1 MQFNS
6 ERFVEMDLN
15 TATYHELITLLNIG
29 EVGAASIVMARDS
42 LKRNGRKLTLV
53 DLTLDCGIPGDIVK
67 EWMVSGEIQPVPR
80 HEDSGENDQTA
91 VLLVS
96 IAASIQA
103 LSEAVDIVNDRQSLF
118 ESALNAAGLDVT
130 GATAHVTNPIDKKES
145 MSLSRQDSQHQQYRV
160 EELTETQTTISHHD
174 YVHQDEKPE
183 QSCHQPSFSESD
195 WSDDLDAALEEQ
207 LKLIRQF
214 KLPGEEE
221 CMMHECRGGSNSRVI
236 RHPELSRNSQ
246 ELIMADECC
255 CGGSNSRVIRHPEW
269 SRSRQELIMVDECSC
284 GGSNSRVMRHS
295 ELSQGAQHTEEP
307 EKIYYKN
314 SSTER
319 SRENVVDAG
328 LEQRLRLIRQSDR
341 SEKEQSSNEVEEE
354 TSHVC
359 RCGSI
364 ISRVMRHPELNEIG
378 PGPRPIFRPG
388 PNEAHSEEFS
398 PSVGGPRSSRADW
411 NRWSRIRVPEFKGN
425 RSSWHSYLVQFNT
438 IMKMN
443 DCDDNEV
450 KVCKLVE
457 ALRGKALDYFESL
470 PEELRLE
477 FESLCSMF
485 EGRFGR
491 QETPATMRSKLKC
504 ITQGV
509 EETLAE
515 FGERA
520 LKVTSEGYVGMTG
533 QWVQALA
540 VDAFLMGCLD
550 KRSALSSMDK
560 EPQTIDE
567 AVKLMRRL
575 GSHEGTLKTGKRLC
589 TLEEEEDGA
598 SAPLQVHHMEAI
610 DSSTFEINQLN
621 ESIKLLTELLTSTS
635 QKLPLESLGS
645 SGRRAKS
652 FVCFTCGIQGHI
664 ARNCPR
670 VSEESKRRKKM

>member
-1 MQFNS
+1 MSVQFNS

-80 HEDSGENDQTA
+80 HENSGENEQTA

-103 LSEAVDIVNDRQSLF
+103 LSEAVDIVNDRQALF
-118 ESALNAAGLDVT
+118 ESALKAAGLDVT

-160 EELTETQTTISHHD
+160 EELTETQTTIPHHD
-174 YVHQDEKPE
+174 YEHQDGKPE
-183 QSCHQPSFSESD
+183 QSCHQPSFIESD

-221 CMMHECRGGSNSRVI
+221 ETVHECRCSDNNSRVI
-236 RHPELSRNSQ
+236 RHPELSR
-246 ELIMADECC
+246 
-255 CGGSNSRVIRHPEW
+255 
-269 SRSRQELIMVDECSC
+269 SRQESIMVD
-284 GGSNSRVMRHS
+284 
-295 ELSQGAQHTEEP
+295 A
-307 EKIYYKN
+307 
-314 SSTER
+314 
-319 SRENVVDAG
+319 D
-328 LEQRLRLIRQSDR
+328 
-341 SEKEQSSNEVEEE
+341 
-354 TSHVC
+354 

-364 ISRVMRHPELNEIG
+364 NSRVMRHPEFNEMC

-388 PNEAHSEEFS
+388 SNEAHTEEFS

-470 PEELRLE
+470 PKELRLE

-491 QETPATMRSKLKC
+491 EEAPATMRIKLKC

-509 EETLAE
+509 EETLPE

-520 LKVTSEGYVGMTG
+520 LKVASEGYVGMTG

-550 KRSALSSMDK
+550 KRSALSSMNK

-575 GSHEGTLKTGKRLC
+575 GSHNRAMSAEKQSF
-589 TLEEEEDGA
+589 TLEEGDGA
-598 SAPLQVHHMEAI
+598 SAPLQVDQMVESESV
-610 DSSTFEINQLN
+610 DVDQLN
-621 ESIKLLTELLTSTS
+621 ESIKTLTKLLAKMPQL
-635 QKLPLESLGS
+635 LPLQSLRS
-645 SGRRAKS
+645 NQSTKT

-670 VSEESKRRKKM
+670 VSKESKRRKKM

>member
-1 MQFNS
+1 MGY
-6 ERFVEMDLN
+6 L
-15 TATYHELITLLNIG
+15 
-29 EVGAASIVMARDS
+29 
-42 LKRNGRKLTLV
+42 
-53 DLTLDCGIPGDIVK
+53 
-67 EWMVSGEIQPVPR
+67 
-80 HEDSGENDQTA
+80 
-91 VLLVS
+91 
-96 IAASIQA
+96 
-103 LSEAVDIVNDRQSLF
+103 
-118 ESALNAAGLDVT
+118 
-130 GATAHVTNPIDKKES
+130 
-145 MSLSRQDSQHQQYRV
+145 
-160 EELTETQTTISHHD
+160 
-174 YVHQDEKPE
+174 
-183 QSCHQPSFSESD
+183 
-195 WSDDLDAALEEQ
+195 
-207 LKLIRQF
+207 

-221 CMMHECRGGSNSRVI
+221 DTVHECHCSGCNSRVI
-236 RHPELSRNSQ
+236 RHPELSR
-246 ELIMADECC
+246 
-255 CGGSNSRVIRHPEW
+255 
-269 SRSRQELIMVDECSC
+269 SRQESIMVDECRC
-284 GGSNSRVMRHS
+284 GGTNSRVMRHS
-295 ELSQGAQHTEEP
+295 ELSQGAQHTEETR
-307 EKIYYKN
+307 KIHHKN
-314 SSTER
+314 SSTE
-319 SRENVVDAG
+319 SVVGDDVDAG

-341 SEKEQSSNEVEEE
+341 SENERSSNEVEEE
-354 TSHVC
+354 MSHVC
-359 RCGSI
+359 RCGGI
-364 ISRVMRHPELNEIG
+364 NSRVMRHPELNEVC
-378 PGPRPIFRPG
+378 PGPRPSFRPG

-491 QETPATMRSKLKC
+491 QEAPATMRSKLKC

-550 KRSALSSMDK
+550 KRSALSSMNK

-575 GSHEGTLKTGKRLC
+575 GSHNRAMSAEKQSF
-589 TLEEEEDGA
+589 TLEGDGA
-598 SAPLQVHHMEAI
+598 FAPLQVDQMVESESV
-610 DSSTFEINQLN
+610 DVDQLN
-621 ESIKLLTELLTSTS
+621 ESIKTLTKLLAKMPQLLPVQSLRSNQST
-635 QKLPLESLGS
+635 KT
-645 SGRRAKS
+645 

-664 ARNCPR
+664 ARNCSR
-670 VSEESKRRKKM
+670 VSKESKRRKKM

>member
-1 MQFNS
+1 MSVQFNS

-29 EVGAASIVMARDS
+29 EVGAASIVMVRES
-42 LKRNGRKLTLV
+42 LERIGRKLTLL
-53 DLTLDCGIPGDIVK
+53 DLTLDCGIPGDAVK
-67 EWMVSGEIQPVPR
+67 DLTVNGDIQPIPR
-80 HEDSGENDQTA
+80 HEDSCKSDQTST
-91 VLLVS
+91 LLVS

-103 LSEAVDIVNDRQSLF
+103 LSEAVDIVNDRQALF
-118 ESALNAAGLDVT
+118 ESALKAAGLDVT
-130 GATAHVTNPIDKKES
+130 GANAHVTNPIDKVEF

-160 EELTETQTTISHHD
+160 EELTEARTTVSHHD
-174 YVHQDEKPE
+174 YEHQDGKPG
-183 QSCHQPSFSESD
+183 QSCHQPSFIESD

-221 CMMHECRGGSNSRVI
+221 ETVHECRCSGSNSRVI
-236 RHPELSRNSQ
+236 RHPELSR
-246 ELIMADECC
+246 
-255 CGGSNSRVIRHPEW
+255 SRKESI
-269 SRSRQELIMVDECSC
+269 LVD
-284 GGSNSRVMRHS
+284 
-295 ELSQGAQHTEEP
+295 T
-307 EKIYYKN
+307 
-314 SSTER
+314 
-319 SRENVVDAG
+319 D
-328 LEQRLRLIRQSDR
+328 
-341 SEKEQSSNEVEEE
+341 
-354 TSHVC
+354 

-364 ISRVMRHPELNEIG
+364 NSRVMRHPEFNEMC
-378 PGPRPIFRPG
+378 PRPRPIFRPG
-388 PNEAHSEEFS
+388 LNEAHSEEFS
-398 PSVGGPRSSRADW
+398 PSVRGPRSSRADW

-491 QETPATMRSKLKC
+491 QEAPATMRSKLKC

-589 TLEEEEDGA
+589 TLEEEDGA
-598 SAPLQVHHMEAI
+598 SAPLQVHHMEAS
-610 DSSTFEINQLN
+610 DCSTFEINQLN

>member
-1 MQFNS
+1 MSVQFNS
-6 ERFVEMDLN
+6 ERFVKMDLN
-15 TATYHELITLLNIG
+15 TATYSELVTLFNIG
-29 EVGAASIVMARDS
+29 EVGAASIVMVRES
-42 LKRNGRKLTLV
+42 LERIGRKLTLL
-53 DLTLDCGIPGDIVK
+53 DLTLDCGIPGDVVK
-67 EWMVSGEIQPVPR
+67 DLTVNGDIQPIPR
-80 HEDSGENDQTA
+80 HEYSCKSDQTST
-91 VLLVS
+91 LLVS

-103 LSEAVDIVNDRQSLF
+103 LSEAVDIVNDRQALF
-118 ESALNAAGLDVT
+118 ESALKAAGLDVT
-130 GATAHVTNPIDKKES
+130 GANAHVTNPIDKVEF

-160 EELTETQTTISHHD
+160 EELTEAQTTVSHHD
-174 YVHQDEKPE
+174 YEHQDGKPE
-183 QSCHQPSFSESD
+183 QSCHQPSFIESD

-221 CMMHECRGGSNSRVI
+221 ETVHECRCSGSNSRVI
-236 RHPELSRNSQ
+236 RHPELSR
-246 ELIMADECC
+246 
-255 CGGSNSRVIRHPEW
+255 
-269 SRSRQELIMVDECSC
+269 SRQESIMVD
-284 GGSNSRVMRHS
+284 
-295 ELSQGAQHTEEP
+295 A
-307 EKIYYKN
+307 
-314 SSTER
+314 
-319 SRENVVDAG
+319 D
-328 LEQRLRLIRQSDR
+328 
-341 SEKEQSSNEVEEE
+341 
-354 TSHVC
+354 

-364 ISRVMRHPELNEIG
+364 NSRVMRHPEFNEMC

-477 FESLCSMF
+477 FESVCSMF

-491 QETPATMRSKLKC
+491 QEAPATMRSKLKC

-575 GSHEGTLKTGKRLC
+575 GSHEGTLNTGKRLC
-589 TLEEEEDGA
+589 TLEEEDGA
-598 SAPLQVHHMEAI
+598 SAPLQVHHMEAS
-610 DSSTFEINQLN
+610 DCSTFEINQLN

-635 QKLPLESLGS
+635 QKLPLESLGP

>member
-1 MQFNS
+1 
-6 ERFVEMDLN
+6 MDLN
-15 TATYHELITLLNIG
+15 TATYSELVTLLNIG
-29 EVGAASIVMARDS
+29 EVRAASIVMVRES
-42 LKRNGRKLTLV
+42 LERIGRKLTLL
-53 DLTLDCGIPGDIVK
+53 DLTLDCGIPGDVVK
-67 EWMVSGEIQPVPR
+67 DLTVNGDIRPIPR
-80 HEDSGENDQTA
+80 HKDSCKSDQTST
-91 VLLVS
+91 LLVT
-96 IAASIQA
+96 IAASIQS
-103 LSEAVDIVNDRQSLF
+103 LSEAVDRVNDRHTLF
-118 ESALNAAGLDVT
+118 ESALIAAGLDVT
-130 GATAHVTNPIDKKES
+130 GASAHVTNPTDEVEF
-145 MSLSRQDSQHQQYRV
+145 MSLSRQDSRHQQYRV
-160 EELTETQTTISHHD
+160 ELEELAETRTISSHHD
-174 YVHQDEKPE
+174 YEHQDGKP
-183 QSCHQPSFSESD
+183 QQIGHQPSFMKSD

-221 CMMHECRGGSNSRVI
+221 DTVHECRCGGCNSRVI
-236 RHPELSRNSQ
+236 RHPELSRSKQ
-246 ELIMADECC
+246 ESIMIDECRC
-255 CGGSNSRVIRHPEW
+255 
-269 SRSRQELIMVDECSC
+269 D
-284 GGSNSRVMRHS
+284 GSNSRVMRHS
-295 ELSQGAQHTEEP
+295 ELSSAQHTEETR
-307 EKIYYKN
+307 KIHHKN
-314 SSTER
+314 TSTE
-319 SRENVVDAG
+319 SVTENDVDAG

-341 SEKEQSSNEVEEE
+341 SENEQSSNEVEEE
-354 TSHVC
+354 MSHVC
-359 RCGSI
+359 RCGGI
-364 ISRVMRHPELNEIG
+364 NSRVMRHPELNDIC
-378 PGPRPIFRPG
+378 PGPRPSFRPG
-388 PNEAHSEEFS
+388 PNEAFSEEFS
-398 PSVGGPRSSRADW
+398 PTVGGPRSSRADW

-491 QETPATMRSKLKC
+491 QEAPATMRSKLKC

-589 TLEEEEDGA
+589 TLEEEDGA
-598 SAPLQVHHMEAI
+598 SAPLQVHHIQAS
-610 DSSTFEINQLN
+610 DCSTFETITITNSLLRQL
-621 ESIKLLTELLTSTS
+621 SYS
-635 QKLPLESLGS
+635 
-645 SGRRAKS
+645 
-652 FVCFTCGIQGHI
+652 V
-664 ARNCPR
+664 
-670 VSEESKRRKKM
+670 

>member
-1 MQFNS
+1 MGKYNIGTRSKHLERYWIEIQEHFKFIKKKCECAFNL

-29 EVGAASIVMARDS
+29 EVGAASIVMARDI

-53 DLTLDCGIPGDIVK
+53 DQTLDCGIPGDIVK
-67 EWMVSGEIQPVPR
+67 EWMVSGEIQPFPR

-103 LSEAVDIVNDRQSLF
+103 LSEAVDIVNDRQALF
-118 ESALNAAGLDVT
+118 ESALKAAGLDVT
-130 GATAHVTNPIDKKES
+130 GPTTHVTNPIDKKES
-145 MSLSRQDSQHQQYRV
+145 MSLSRQDSRHQQYKV
-160 EELTETQTTISHHD
+160 ELEELAETRTISFHHD
-174 YVHQDEKPE
+174 YEHQDGKPQ
-183 QSCHQPSFSESD
+183 QSCHQPSFSKSD

-221 CMMHECRGGSNSRVI
+221 DTVHECRCGGHNSRVI
-236 RHPELSRNSQ
+236 RHPELSR
-246 ELIMADECC
+246 
-255 CGGSNSRVIRHPEW
+255 
-269 SRSRQELIMVDECSC
+269 SRQESIMVDECRC

-295 ELSQGAQHTEEP
+295 ELSKSAQHTEETR
-307 EKIYYKN
+307 KIYHKN
-314 SSTER
+314 YTSTE
-319 SRENVVDAG
+319 SVTEDVVDAG
-328 LEQRLRLIRQSDR
+328 LEQRLRLIHQSDR
-341 SEKEQSSNEVEEE
+341 SEKGQSSNEVEEE

-364 ISRVMRHPELNEIG
+364 NSRVMRHPELNVMC
-378 PGPRPIFRPG
+378 PGPRPSFRPG
-388 PNEAHSEEFS
+388 PNEAFSEEFS

-411 NRWSRIRVPEFKGN
+411 YRWSRIRVPEFKGN

-443 DCDDNEV
+443 DRQDNEV

-470 PEELRLE
+470 PKELRLK
-477 FESLCSMF
+477 FDSLCSMF

-491 QETPATMRSKLKC
+491 QEAPATMRSKLKC
-504 ITQGV
+504 ITQRV
-509 EETLAE
+509 EESLAE

-520 LKVTSEGYVGMTG
+520 LKVASEGYVGMTG

-550 KRSALSSMDK
+550 KRSALSSMKK

-575 GSHEGTLKTGKRLC
+575 GSHNR
-589 TLEEEEDGA
+589 A
-598 SAPLQVHHMEAI
+598 MSAE
-610 DSSTFEINQLN
+610 
-621 ESIKLLTELLTSTS
+621 K
-635 QKLPLESLGS
+635 
-645 SGRRAKS
+645 
-652 FVCFTCGIQGHI
+652 
-664 ARNCPR
+664 
-670 VSEESKRRKKM
+670 

>member
-1 MQFNS
+1 MSVQFNS

-29 EVGAASIVMARDS
+29 EVGAASIVMVRDS

-103 LSEAVDIVNDRQSLF
+103 LSEAVDIVNDRQALF
-118 ESALNAAGLDVT
+118 ESALKAAGLDIT
-130 GATAHVTNPIDKKES
+130 GASAHVTNPTDEVES
-145 MSLSRQDSQHQQYRV
+145 MSLSRQDSRHQQYRV
-160 EELTETQTTISHHD
+160 EELAETRTTSSHHD
-174 YVHQDEKPE
+174 YEHQDGKP
-183 QSCHQPSFSESD
+183 QQIGHQPSSMKSD

-214 KLPGEEE
+214 KLPGEEDTV
-221 CMMHECRGGSNSRVI
+221 HECRGGSNSRVI
-236 RHPELSRNSQ
+236 RHPELSRS
-246 ELIMADECC
+246 
-255 CGGSNSRVIRHPEW
+255 S
-269 SRSRQELIMVDECSC
+269 QELIMVDECCC

-295 ELSQGAQHTEEP
+295 ELSQGAQHTEETR
-307 EKIYYKN
+307 KIHHKN
-314 SSTER
+314 SSTE
-319 SRENVVDAG
+319 NVVEDDVDAG
-328 LEQRLRLIRQSDR
+328 LEQRLRLIRRSDW
-341 SEKEQSSNEVEEE
+341 SEKEQSSNKVEEE

-364 ISRVMRHPELNEIG
+364 NSRVMRHPELNEMC
-378 PGPRPIFRPG
+378 PGPRPSFRPG
-388 PNEAHSEEFS
+388 PNEAFSEEFS
-398 PSVGGPRSSRADW
+398 PSVGSPRSSKADW
-411 NRWSRIRVPEFKGN
+411 YRWSRIRVPEFKGN

-470 PEELRLE
+470 PKELRLE
-477 FESLCSMF
+477 FDSLCSMF

-491 QETPATMRSKLKC
+491 QEAPATMRSKLKFL
-504 ITQGV
+504 TQRV
-509 EETLAE
+509 EESLAE

-520 LKVTSEGYVGMTG
+520 LKVASEGYVGMTG

-550 KRSALSSMDK
+550 KRSALSSMNK

-575 GSHEGTLKTGKRLC
+575 GSHNMAMSFP
-589 TLEEEEDGA
+589 LEEGDGA
-598 SAPLQVHHMEAI
+598 SAPLQADQMVENESV
-610 DSSTFEINQLN
+610 DVDQLN
-621 ESIKLLTELLTSTS
+621 ESIKTLTKLLAKMPQLLPVQSLRSNQST
-635 QKLPLESLGS
+635 KT
-645 SGRRAKS
+645 

-670 VSEESKRRKKM
+670 VSKESKRRKKM

>member
-1 MQFNS
+1 
-6 ERFVEMDLN
+6 MDLN
-15 TATYHELITLLNIG
+15 TATYSELLTLLNIG

-160 EELTETQTTISHHD
+160 EELTETRTTISHHD

-214 KLPGEEE
+214 KLPSEEE

-255 CGGSNSRVIRHPEW
+255 CGGSNSRV
-269 SRSRQELIMVDECSC
+269 
-284 GGSNSRVMRHS
+284 MRHS
-295 ELSQGAQHTEEP
+295 ELSQGAQHTKETR
-307 EKIYYKN
+307 KIHHKN
-314 SSTER
+314 SSTE
-319 SRENVVDAG
+319 SVVEDDVDAE

-364 ISRVMRHPELNEIG
+364 NSRVMRHPELNEIG

-438 IMKMN
+438 IMMKMN
-443 DCDDNEV
+443 DCHDNEV

-470 PEELRLE
+470 PKELRLE
-477 FESLCSMF
+477 FHSLCSMF

-491 QETPATMRSKLKC
+491 QEAPATMRSKLKC
-504 ITQGV
+504 ITQRV
-509 EETLAE
+509 EESLAE

-520 LKVTSEGYVGMTG
+520 LKVASEGYVGMTG

-550 KRSALSSMDK
+550 KRSALSSMNK

-575 GSHEGTLKTGKRLC
+575 GSHNSVISAEKQSFP
-589 TLEEEEDGA
+589 LEEGDGA
-598 SAPLQVHHMEAI
+598 SAPLLVEMVENESV
-610 DSSTFEINQLN
+610 DVDQLN
-621 ESIKLLTELLTSTS
+621 ESIKTLTKLLAKMPQLLPVQSLRSNQST
-635 QKLPLESLGS
+635 KT
-645 SGRRAKS
+645 

-670 VSEESKRRKKM
+670 VSKESKRRKKM

>member
-1 MQFNS
+1 MSVQFNS
-6 ERFVEMDLN
+6 ERFVKMDLN
-15 TATYHELITLLNIG
+15 TATYSELVTLLNIG
-29 EVGAASIVMARDS
+29 EVRAASIVMVRES
-42 LKRNGRKLTLV
+42 LERIGRKLTLL
-53 DLTLDCGIPGDIVK
+53 DLTLDCGIPGDVVK
-67 EWMVSGEIQPVPR
+67 DLTVNGDIQPIPR
-80 HEDSGENDQTA
+80 HEDSCKSDQTST
-91 VLLVS
+91 LLVS

-103 LSEAVDIVNDRQSLF
+103 LSEAVDIVNDRQALF
-118 ESALNAAGLDVT
+118 ESALIAAGLDVT
-130 GATAHVTNPIDKKES
+130 GASAHVTNPTDEVEF
-145 MSLSRQDSQHQQYRV
+145 MSLSRQDSRHQQYKV
-160 EELTETQTTISHHD
+160 ELEELAETRTTISHRD
-174 YVHQDEKPE
+174 YEHQDEKPE

-236 RHPELSRNSQ
+236 RHPELSRS
-246 ELIMADECC
+246 
-255 CGGSNSRVIRHPEW
+255 S
-269 SRSRQELIMVDECSC
+269 QELIMVDECCC

-295 ELSQGAQHTEEP
+295 ELSQGAQHTEETR
-307 EKIYYKN
+307 KIHHKN
-314 SSTER
+314 SSTE
-319 SRENVVDAG
+319 SVVEDDVDAG
-328 LEQRLRLIRQSDR
+328 LEQRLRLIRQSDW
-341 SEKEQSSNEVEEE
+341 SEKEQSSNKVEEE

-364 ISRVMRHPELNEIG
+364 NSRVMRHPELNEMC
-378 PGPRPIFRPG
+378 PGPRPSFRPG
-388 PNEAHSEEFS
+388 PNEAFSEEFS

-443 DCDDNEV
+443 ECGDNEV

-470 PEELRLE
+470 PKELRLE
-477 FESLCSMF
+477 FDSLCSMF

-491 QETPATMRSKLKC
+491 QEAPATMRSKLKC
-504 ITQGV
+504 ITQRV
-509 EETLAE
+509 EESLAE

-520 LKVTSEGYVGMTG
+520 LKVASEGYVGMTG

-550 KRSALSSMDK
+550 KRSALSSMNK

-575 GSHEGTLKTGKRLC
+575 GSHNSVISAEKQSFP
-589 TLEEEEDGA
+589 LEEGDGA
-598 SAPLQVHHMEAI
+598 SAPLLVEMVENESV
-610 DSSTFEINQLN
+610 DVDQLN
-621 ESIKLLTELLTSTS
+621 ESIKTLTKLLAKMPQLLPVQSLRSNQST
-635 QKLPLESLGS
+635 KT
-645 SGRRAKS
+645 

-670 VSEESKRRKKM
+670 VSKESKRRKKM

>member
-29 EVGAASIVMARDS
+29 EVGAASIVMVRES
-42 LKRNGRKLTLV
+42 LERIGRKLTLL
-53 DLTLDCGIPGDIVK
+53 DLTLDCGIPGDVVK
-67 EWMVSGEIQPVPR
+67 DLTVNGDIQPIPR
-80 HEDSGENDQTA
+80 HEDSCKSDQTST
-91 VLLVS
+91 LLVS

-103 LSEAVDIVNDRQSLF
+103 LSEAVDIVNDRQALF
-118 ESALNAAGLDVT
+118 ESALKAAGLDVT
-130 GATAHVTNPIDKKES
+130 GANAHVTNPIDKVEF

-160 EELTETQTTISHHD
+160 EELTEARTTVSHHD
-174 YVHQDEKPE
+174 YEHQDGKPG
-183 QSCHQPSFSESD
+183 QSCHQPSFIESD

-221 CMMHECRGGSNSRVI
+221 ETVHECRCSGSNSRVI
-236 RHPELSRNSQ
+236 RHPELSRSRK
-246 ELIMADECC
+246 ESILVDTDR
-255 CGGSNSRVIRHPEW
+255 CGGIN
-269 SRSRQELIMVDECSC
+269 
-284 GGSNSRVMRHS
+284 
-295 ELSQGAQHTEEP
+295 
-307 EKIYYKN
+307 
-314 SSTER
+314 
-319 SRENVVDAG
+319 
-328 LEQRLRLIRQSDR
+328 
-341 SEKEQSSNEVEEE
+341 
-354 TSHVC
+354 
-359 RCGSI
+359 
-364 ISRVMRHPELNEIG
+364 SRVMRHPEFNEMC
-378 PGPRPIFRPG
+378 PRPRPIFRPG

-491 QETPATMRSKLKC
+491 QEAPATMRSKLKC

-540 VDAFLMGCLD
+540 VDAFLTGCLD
-550 KRSALSSMDK
+550 KRSALSSMNK

-589 TLEEEEDGA
+589 TLEEEDGA
-598 SAPLQVHHMEAI
+598 SAPLQVHHMEAS
-610 DSSTFEINQLN
+610 DCSTFEINQLN

>member
-1 MQFNS
+1 
-6 ERFVEMDLN
+6 MDLN
-15 TATYHELITLLNIG
+15 TATYSELLTLLNIG

-80 HEDSGENDQTA
+80 HENSGENEQTA

-103 LSEAVDIVNDRQSLF
+103 LSEAVDIVNERQALF
-118 ESALNAAGLDVT
+118 ESALKAANLDVT
-130 GATAHVTNPIDKKES
+130 GASAHVTNPTGKVEF
-145 MSLSRQDSQHQQYRV
+145 MSLSRQNSQCQQNYV
-160 EELTETQTTISHHD
+160 EELAETQTTSSHHN
-174 YVHQDEKPE
+174 YEHQDGKPQ
-183 QSCHQPSFSESD
+183 QSCHQPSSMESD
-195 WSDDLDAALEEQ
+195 WSD
-207 LKLIRQF
+207 
-214 KLPGEEE
+214 
-221 CMMHECRGGSNSRVI
+221 
-236 RHPELSRNSQ
+236 
-246 ELIMADECC
+246 
-255 CGGSNSRVIRHPEW
+255 
-269 SRSRQELIMVDECSC
+269 
-284 GGSNSRVMRHS
+284 
-295 ELSQGAQHTEEP
+295 
-307 EKIYYKN
+307 
-314 SSTER
+314 
-319 SRENVVDAG
+319 
-328 LEQRLRLIRQSDR
+328 
-341 SEKEQSSNEVEEE
+341 
-354 TSHVC
+354 
-359 RCGSI
+359 
-364 ISRVMRHPELNEIG
+364 
-378 PGPRPIFRPG
+378 
-388 PNEAHSEEFS
+388 EEFS

-438 IMKMN
+438 IVKMN
-443 DCDDNEV
+443 DCHDNEV

-470 PEELRLE
+470 PKELRLE
-477 FESLCSMF
+477 FDSLCSMF

-491 QETPATMRSKLKC
+491 QEAPATMRSKLKC
-504 ITQGV
+504 ITQRV
-509 EETLAE
+509 EESLAE

-520 LKVTSEGYVGMTG
+520 LKVASEGYVGMTG

-550 KRSALSSMDK
+550 KRSALSSMNK

-575 GSHEGTLKTGKRLC
+575 GSHETLKTGKRLC
-589 TLEEEEDGA
+589 TLEEEDGA
-598 SAPLQVHHMEAI
+598 SAPLQVHHMEAS
-610 DSSTFEINQLN
+610 DCSTFEINQLN

-670 VSEESKRRKKM
+670 VSEESKRRKM

>member
-1 MQFNS
+1 MSVQFNS

-80 HEDSGENDQTA
+80 HEDSGENEQTA

-103 LSEAVDIVNDRQSLF
+103 LSEAVDIVNDRQALF
-118 ESALNAAGLDVT
+118 ESALKAAGLDVT
-130 GATAHVTNPIDKKES
+130 GASAHVTNPTDEVES
-145 MSLSRQDSQHQQYRV
+145 MSLSRQDSHHQQYRV
-160 EELTETQTTISHHD
+160 ELEELAETRTTSSHHD
-174 YVHQDEKPE
+174 YEHQDGKP
-183 QSCHQPSFSESD
+183 QQIGHQPSSMKSD

-221 CMMHECRGGSNSRVI
+221 DTVHECRR
-236 RHPELSRNSQ
+236 
-246 ELIMADECC
+246 
-255 CGGSNSRVIRHPEW
+255 GGSNSRVIRHPEW

-443 DCDDNEV
+443 DCHDNEV

-470 PEELRLE
+470 PKELRLE
-477 FESLCSMF
+477 FDSLCSMF
-485 EGRFGR
+485 EERFGR
-491 QETPATMRSKLKC
+491 HEAPATMRSKLKC
-504 ITQGV
+504 ITQRV
-509 EETLAE
+509 EESLAE

-520 LKVTSEGYVGMTG
+520 LKVASEGYVGMTG

-550 KRSALSSMDK
+550 KRSALSSMNK

-575 GSHEGTLKTGKRLC
+575 GSHNSVISAEKQSFP
-589 TLEEEEDGA
+589 LEEGDGA
-598 SAPLQVHHMEAI
+598 SAPLLVEMVENESV
-610 DSSTFEINQLN
+610 DVDQLN
-621 ESIKLLTELLTSTS
+621 ESIKTLTKLLAKMPQLLPVQSLRSDQST
-635 QKLPLESLGS
+635 KT
-645 SGRRAKS
+645 

-670 VSEESKRRKKM
+670 VFKESM

>member
-1 MQFNS
+1 MSVSVQFNS

-67 EWMVSGEIQPVPR
+67 ERMVSGEIQPVPR
-80 HEDSGENDQTA
+80 HENSGENEQTA

-103 LSEAVDIVNDRQSLF
+103 LSEAVDIVNDRQALF
-118 ESALNAAGLDVT
+118 ESALIAAGLDVT
-130 GATAHVTNPIDKKES
+130 GASAHVTNPTDEVEF
-145 MSLSRQDSQHQQYRV
+145 MSLSRQDSRHQQYRV
-160 EELTETQTTISHHD
+160 ELEELAETRTISSHHD
-174 YVHQDEKPE
+174 YEHQDGKP
-183 QSCHQPSFSESD
+183 QQIGHQPSSMKSD

-221 CMMHECRGGSNSRVI
+221 DTVHECRG
-236 RHPELSRNSQ
+236 
-246 ELIMADECC
+246 
-255 CGGSNSRVIRHPEW
+255 GGSNSRVIRHPEW
-269 SRSRQELIMVDECSC
+269 SRSRQELIMVDECTC

-314 SSTER
+314 SSTEI
-319 SRENVVDAG
+319 SMENVVDAG

-364 ISRVMRHPELNEIG
+364 NSRVMRHPELNEID
-378 PGPRPIFRPG
+378 PGPRPFVCIFRPG

-443 DCDDNEV
+443 DCHDNEV

-470 PEELRLE
+470 PKELRLE
-477 FESLCSMF
+477 FDSLCSMF

-491 QETPATMRSKLKC
+491 QEAPATMRSKLKC
-504 ITQGV
+504 ITQRV
-509 EETLAE
+509 EESLAE

-520 LKVTSEGYVGMTG
+520 LKVASEGYVGMTG
-533 QWVQALA
+533 QWVQVLA

-550 KRSALSSMDK
+550 KRSALSSMNK

-575 GSHEGTLKTGKRLC
+575 GSHNRAMSAEKQSF
-589 TLEEEEDGA
+589 TLEGDG
-598 SAPLQVHHMEAI
+598 SFAPLQVDQMVESESV
-610 DSSTFEINQLN
+610 DVDQLN
-621 ESIKLLTELLTSTS
+621 ESIKTLTKLLAKMPQLLPVQSLRSNQST
-635 QKLPLESLGS
+635 KT
-645 SGRRAKS
+645 

-670 VSEESKRRKKM
+670 VSKESKRRKKM

>member
-1 MQFNS
+1 
-6 ERFVEMDLN
+6 MDLN
-15 TATYHELITLLNIG
+15 TATYSELLTLLNIG

-80 HEDSGENDQTA
+80 HENSGKNEQTA

-103 LSEAVDIVNDRQSLF
+103 LSEAVDIVNERQALF
-118 ESALNAAGLDVT
+118 ESALKAANLDVT
-130 GATAHVTNPIDKKES
+130 GASAHVTNGKVEF
-145 MSLSRQDSQHQQYRV
+145 MSLSRQNSQCQQNYV
-160 EELTETQTTISHHD
+160 EELAETQTTSSHHN
-174 YVHQDEKPE
+174 YEHQEGKPQ
-183 QSCHQPSFSESD
+183 QSCHQPSSMESD

-221 CMMHECRGGSNSRVI
+221 DTVHECHCSGCNSRVI
-236 RHPELSRNSQ
+236 RHPELSR
-246 ELIMADECC
+246 
-255 CGGSNSRVIRHPEW
+255 
-269 SRSRQELIMVDECSC
+269 SRQESIMVDECRC
-284 GGSNSRVMRHS
+284 GGTNSRVMRHS
-295 ELSQGAQHTEEP
+295 ELSQGAQHTEETR
-307 EKIYYKN
+307 KIHHKN
-314 SSTER
+314 SSTE
-319 SRENVVDAG
+319 SVVGDDVDAG

-341 SEKEQSSNEVEEE
+341 SENEQSRNEVEEE
-354 TSHVC
+354 MSHVC
-359 RCGSI
+359 RCGGI
-364 ISRVMRHPELNEIG
+364 NSRVMRHPELNEVC
-378 PGPRPIFRPG
+378 PGPRPSFRPG

-477 FESLCSMF
+477 FKSLCSMF

-491 QETPATMRSKLKC
+491 QEAPATMRSKLKC

-589 TLEEEEDGA
+589 TLEEEDGA
-598 SAPLQVHHMEAI
+598 SAPLQVHHMKAI

>member
-1 MQFNS
+1 M
-6 ERFVEMDLN
+6 M
-15 TATYHELITLLNIG
+15 
-29 EVGAASIVMARDS
+29 
-42 LKRNGRKLTLV
+42 
-53 DLTLDCGIPGDIVK
+53 
-67 EWMVSGEIQPVPR
+67 
-80 HEDSGENDQTA
+80 
-91 VLLVS
+91 
-96 IAASIQA
+96 
-103 LSEAVDIVNDRQSLF
+103 
-118 ESALNAAGLDVT
+118 
-130 GATAHVTNPIDKKES
+130 
-145 MSLSRQDSQHQQYRV
+145 
-160 EELTETQTTISHHD
+160 
-174 YVHQDEKPE
+174 PE
-183 QSCHQPSFSESD
+183 CH
-195 WSDDLDAALEEQ
+195 
-207 LKLIRQF
+207 
-214 KLPGEEE
+214 
-221 CMMHECRGGSNSRVI
+221 CGGSNSRVI
-236 RHPELSRNSQ
+236 RHPELSRS
-246 ELIMADECC
+246 
-255 CGGSNSRVIRHPEW
+255 S
-269 SRSRQELIMVDECSC
+269 QELIMVDECCS

-295 ELSQGAQHTEEP
+295 ELSQGAQHTEETR
-307 EKIYYKN
+307 KIHHKN
-314 SSTER
+314 SSTE
-319 SRENVVDAG
+319 SVVEDDVDAG
-328 LEQRLRLIRQSDR
+328 LEQRLRLIRQSNW
-341 SEKEQSSNEVEEE
+341 SEKEQSSNKVEEE

-364 ISRVMRHPELNEIG
+364 NSRVMRHPEFNEMC

-411 NRWSRIRVPEFKGN
+411 ICWSRIRVSEEFKGN

-491 QETPATMRSKLKC
+491 QEAPATMRRKLKC

-550 KRSALSSMDK
+550 KRSALSSMNK

-567 AVKLMRRL
+567 AVKLMCRL
-575 GSHEGTLKTGKRLC
+575 GNHNSAISAKKQSFP
-589 TLEEEEDGA
+589 LEEGDGA
-598 SAPLQVHHMEAI
+598 SAPLLVDQMVESESV
-610 DSSTFEINQLN
+610 DVDQLN
-621 ESIKLLTELLTSTS
+621 ESIKTLTKLLAKMPQL
-635 QKLPLESLGS
+635 LPLQSLRS
-645 SGRRAKS
+645 NQSTKT

-670 VSEESKRRKKM
+670 VSKESKRRKKM

>member
-96 IAASIQA
+96 TAASIQA

-160 EELTETQTTISHHD
+160 EELTETRTTISHHD

-255 CGGSNSRVIRHPEW
+255 CGGSNSRV
-269 SRSRQELIMVDECSC
+269 
-284 GGSNSRVMRHS
+284 MRHS
-295 ELSQGAQHTEEP
+295 ELSQGAQHTEETR
-307 EKIYYKN
+307 KIHHKN
-314 SSTER
+314 SSTE
-319 SRENVVDAG
+319 SVVEDDVDAE

-341 SEKEQSSNEVEEE
+341 SEKEQSSNERRRMEEE

-364 ISRVMRHPELNEIG
+364 NSRVMRHPELNEIG

-388 PNEAHSEEFS
+388 LNEAHSEEFS

-443 DCDDNEV
+443 DCHDNEV

-470 PEELRLE
+470 PKELRLE
-477 FESLCSMF
+477 FDSLCSMF

-491 QETPATMRSKLKC
+491 QEAPATMRSKLKFL
-504 ITQGV
+504 TQRV
-509 EETLAE
+509 EESLAE

-520 LKVTSEGYVGMTG
+520 LKVASEGYVGMTG

-550 KRSALSSMDK
+550 KRSALSSMNK

-575 GSHEGTLKTGKRLC
+575 GSHNMAMSFP
-589 TLEEEEDGA
+589 LEEGDGA
-598 SAPLQVHHMEAI
+598 SAPLQADQMVENESV
-610 DSSTFEINQLN
+610 DVDQLN
-621 ESIKLLTELLTSTS
+621 ESIKTLTKLLAKMPQLLPVQSLRSNQST
-635 QKLPLESLGS
+635 KT
-645 SGRRAKS
+645 

-670 VSEESKRRKKM
+670 VSKESKRRKKM